1 MALHSKQVFTTFGFS
16 PEFALLVLGLRW
28 RGRGFTS
35 DLSEAAAAAAAEPD
49 LFTTVEA
56 DGVGES
62 GLLFSSPE
70 LLPVEPEL
78 TPLEL
83 FKTRPLLEPPGTA
96 GMIEVGERGQ
106 PTFEYM
112 SAACEDCPPA
122 GAPATPP

>member
-1 MALHSKQVFTTFGFS
+1 M
-16 PEFALLVLGLRW
+16 LVLGLRW

-35 DLSEAAAAAAAEPD
+35 DLSEFAAPAAEPD

-83 FKTRPLLEPPGTA
+83 FKTRPLLEPPGGTA
-96 GMIEVGERGQ
+96 GRIEVGEVKQ
-106 PTFEYM
+106 HLKM
-112 SAACEDCPPA
+112 
-122 GAPATPP
+122 

>member
-1 MALHSKQVFTTFGFS
+1 M
-16 PEFALLVLGLRW
+16 LVLGLRW

-35 DLSEAAAAAAAEPD
+35 DLSEAAAAEPD
-49 LFTTVEA
+49 LLTTVEA

-83 FKTRPLLEPPGTA
+83 FRTRPLLEPPGTA
-96 GMIEVGERGQ
+96 GMIEVLEVRQRLNTWAQPLKIPHLLVRRPRPLARAEIPRLAMRG
-106 PTFEYM
+106 
-112 SAACEDCPPA
+112 
-122 GAPATPP
+122 